1 MSPPVQFSFV
11 PSYQAGESSRDK
23 GLRLSTVRSHASL
36 ITHQRIRSKSHRSPR
51 SNAENPASAEVG
63 KAGAT
68 VQPTLPIRVTRLSS
82 PPLSPEDQENPGTA
96 QEQLPI
102 EKWRSLNNNC
112 EYPLSPPESPDPE
125 NYNDG
130 GELAVVTCDTNK
142 QEEPTY
148 LIGNHY
154 MQSDVLD
161 HNHRIPFQAQTL
173 SISDFLSGFR
183 TDPFHCI
190 PASVD
195 SRVAST
201 VDFYTQHLS
210 PGNDAVCYIFDVLN
224 IYAFFLDTLSVSH
237 FYDAGM
243 SVIQGLHDNIRNPSS
258 PVSMQVLVHRGKAMT
273 KLRQRILRDASNVD
287 DSTLIAMVFM
297 AILERSLRN
306 IKAHELHK
314 KSLGMIVS
322 ARGGLNSF
330 KDGSLAK
337 ACMLQFDTLWSLD
350 LGQTMFPGE
359 RRPHKP
365 EVPKHPYSA
374 ELREILST
382 FPPGFESLAF
392 ESALTYDL
400 FPVVYRASHLSR
412 LKPSGIR
419 DLLSN
424 KRRWGCKYNDFAEAC
439 PALAIS
445 GLEGSLLEKLIC
457 TAILCFSYTGF
468 GSKTSASAVR
478 GSRGELTTKLHLYE
492 PNSIAKL
499 DCLMWMYVVAID
511 AWKIGSQLHPD
522 GILLLVKL
530 QEAFPIM
537 RDVNTAI
544 AKAKMFLWTNILE
557 ESVRSYWKDL
567 ISIG

>member
-36 ITHQRIRSKSHRSPR
+36 ITHQRIRSKTHRSPR
-51 SNAENPASAEVG
+51 LNAEKPASIEVG
-63 KAGAT
+63 EAGAT
-68 VQPTLPIRVTRLSS
+68 VQPTLPVRIIRLSS
-82 PPLSPEDQENPGTA
+82 PPLSPEDQGEPGTVQKQSPA
-96 QEQLPI
+96 VNL
-102 EKWRSLNNNC
+102 RSLNNNC
-112 EYPLSPPESPDPE
+112 EYPLSPPESPESGDQ
-125 NYNDG
+125 YDG
-130 GELAVVTCDTNK
+130 AELAVITRGADE
-142 QEEPTY
+142 QEKPAY
-148 LIGNHY
+148 LIDNHY
-154 MQSDVLD
+154 VQSDVLD
-161 HNHRIPFQAQTL
+161 HNHKIPFQAQAV
-173 SISDFLSGFR
+173 SISDFFSGFR

-201 VDFYTQHLS
+201 VDFYAQHLS
-210 PGNDAVCYIFDVLN
+210 PGNDAACYIFDVLN

-243 SVIQGLHDNIRNPSS
+243 SVVQGLHDNIRNPIS

-273 KLRQRILRDASNVD
+273 KVRQRILKDAGNVD
-287 DSTLIAMVFM
+287 ESTLVAIVFL
-297 AILERSLRN
+297 AVLERSLRN
-306 IKAHELHK
+306 TKAHELHK

-322 ARGGLNSF
+322 GRGGLNTF

-350 LGQTMFPGE
+350 SGQTMFPGE
-359 RRPHKP
+359 RRLHKP

-382 FPPGFESLAF
+382 FPAGFESLAF
-392 ESALTYDL
+392 ESSLTFDMI
-400 FPVVYRASHLSR
+400 PVVYRAAHLSR
-412 LKPSGIR
+412 LKPSGFR
-419 DLLSN
+419 ELLSN
-424 KRRWGCKYNDFAEAC
+424 KRRWSCKYNDFAEAC

-457 TAILCFSYTGF
+457 TTILCFSYTGF

-478 GSRGELTTKLHLYE
+478 GSRGELTAKLHLFE
-492 PNSIAKL
+492 PNTIAKL
-499 DCLMWMYVVAID
+499 DCLMWMYVIAID
-511 AWKIGSQLHPD
+511 AWKVGSQLHPD

-530 QEAFPIM
+530 QEAYPIM
-537 RDVNTAI
+537 KNVDTAI

-557 ESVRSYWKDL
+557 ESLRSYWKDL
-567 ISIG
+567 IPLS